1 MGLKDLFKTL
11 SKTSPQGGNR
21 ACLCVNGTY
30 SKECCDGCL
39 QSQGIGGTE
48 NQAISNVENT
58 NATRVINN
66 SRG

>member
-1 MGLKDLFKTL
+1 MSIKNLFKTL

-21 ACLCVNGTY
+21 ACLCDDGTY

-39 QSQGIGGTE
+39 QSQGIGATE
-48 NQAISNVENT
+48 NQVNSNVQNT
-58 NATRVINN
+58 NAPRVINN